1 MRKFMLVVAMLAIVL
16 VATAPA
22 IAQVGQG
29 FSERRIQSGPSS
41 PKVEIKNSGDTV
53 NLCASP
59 QQIGQTGNVAN
70 EQGALPFETNPDDID
85 FSGSSISVG
94 TENAPATLTATCTQE
109 NRSAAAAG

>member
-22 IAQVGQG
+22 IAQSQG

-70 EQGALPFETNPDDID
+70 EQGVPQFESTADDID
-85 FSGSSISVG
+85 FSGSSITIEPS
-94 TENAPATLTATCTQE
+94 ETASCTQ
-109 NRSAAAAG
+109 

>member
-1 MRKFMLVVAMLAIVL
+1 MRKLMLVVAMLAIVL
-16 VATAPA
+16 VVTAPA

-41 PKVEIKNSGDTV
+41 PKVEIKNTGDTV

-70 EQGALPFETNPDDID
+70 EQGALPFESKVDDID
-85 FSGSSISVG
+85 FAGSSLTVG
-94 TENAPATLTATCTQE
+94 TENAPATLTASCTQTT
-109 NRSAAAAG
+109 SQAAAA

>member
-1 MRKFMLVVAMLAIVL
+1 MRKLMLVVGMLGVGA
-16 VATAPA
+16 VAAVPA
-22 IAQVGQG
+22 IAQVAQG

-70 EQGALPFETNPDDID
+70 EQGVPQFESTADDID
-85 FSGSSISVG
+85 FSGSSITIEPS
-94 TENAPATLTATCTQE
+94 ETASCTQTT
-109 NRSAAAAG
+109 SQAAAAG

>member
-70 EQGALPFETNPDDID
+70 EQGALPFESKVDDID
-85 FSGSSISVG
+85 FTGSSLTVG
-94 TENAPATLTATCTQE
+94 TENAPATLTASCTQTT
-109 NRSAAAAG
+109 SQAAAAG

>member
-1 MRKFMLVVAMLAIVL
+1 MRKLMLVVAMLAIVL

-22 IAQVGQG
+22 IAQSQG

-41 PKVEIKNSGDTV
+41 PKVEIKNTGDTV

-94 TENAPATLTATCTQE
+94 TENAPATLTASCTQTT
-109 NRSAAAAG
+109 SQAAAAG

>member
-41 PKVEIKNSGDTV
+41 PKVEIKNSGDNV

-59 QQIGQTGNVAN
+59 QQIGQTGQVAN
-70 EQGALPFETNPDDID
+70 EQGALPFQSKVDDID
-85 FSGSSISVG
+85 FSGSSLTVG

>member
-22 IAQVGQG
+22 IAQSQG

-41 PKVEIKNSGDTV
+41 PKVEIKNTGDTV

-70 EQGALPFETNPDDID
+70 EQGALPFESKVDDID
-85 FSGSSISVG
+85 FSGSSLTIDGASV
-94 TENAPATLTATCTQE
+94 TATCDQTISQ
-109 NRSAAAAG
+109 AAAAS